1 MESSNP
7 VVNTENPP
15 HEEKAQEEK
24 KDANAPVL
32 FVNLAEDTPCK

>member
-1 MESSNP
+1 MESSIP
-7 VVNTENPP
+7 EVNIENPP

-24 KDANAPVL
+24 KDTPVL

>member
-7 VVNTENPP
+7 EKTPQ
-15 HEEKAQEEK
+15 EEMAQEEK
-24 KDANAPVL
+24 KDAPVL

>member
-7 VVNTENPP
+7 VVSSESSS

-24 KDANAPVL
+24 KDAPVL

>member
-7 VVNTENPP
+7 VVNTEKTPN
-15 HEEKAQEEK
+15 EEKAQEEK
-24 KDANAPVL
+24 KDAPVL